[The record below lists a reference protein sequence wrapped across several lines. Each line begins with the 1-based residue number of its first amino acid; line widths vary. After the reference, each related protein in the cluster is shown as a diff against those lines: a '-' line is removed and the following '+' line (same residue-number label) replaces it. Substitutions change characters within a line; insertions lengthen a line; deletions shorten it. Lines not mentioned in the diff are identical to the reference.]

1 MKINESSLLC
11 QQFIPNSCALL
22 ETSARKNQSGLFT
35 ILISEPQ
42 CTHSTKTDI
51 LQTGKKTHNGDSD
64 HHFQTRS
71 SQLLSLKKTKQKTKQ
86 KKEQKSDSL
95 VRVSRQRLQVPFYS
109 TEINS
114 TSETKVRFKRGA
126 TAVPI

>member
-22 ETSARKNQSGLFT
+22 ETSARKNHSGLFT
-35 ILISEPQ
+35 ILINEPQ
-42 CTHSTKTDI
+42 CTRSTKTDI

-71 SQLLSLKKTKQKTKQ
+71 SQLLSLKKKN
-86 KKEQKSDSL
+86 KKNPEKCRL

-114 TSETKVRFKRGA
+114 TSETKARFKRGA
-126 TAVPI
+126 TAVPS

>member
-1 MKINESSLLC
+1 MKINESFLLC

-51 LQTGKKTHNGDSD
+51 LQTGKRTHNGDSD

-71 SQLLSLKKTKQKTKQ
+71 SQLLSLKKNKKKT

-114 TSETKVRFKRGA
+114 TSETKARFKRGA

>member
-51 LQTGKKTHNGDSD
+51 LQTGKRTHNGDSD

-71 SQLLSLKKTKQKTKQ
+71 CQLLSLKKNKQ

-114 TSETKVRFKRGA
+114 TSETKARFKRGA

>member
-1 MKINESSLLC
+1 MRVFCFVNNSSQTLVRYWRLLHD
-11 QQFIPNSCALL
+11 
-22 ETSARKNQSGLFT
+22 KNQSGLFT

-51 LQTGKKTHNGDSD
+51 LQTGKRTHNGDSD

-71 SQLLSLKKTKQKTKQ
+71 SQLLSLKKNKKKT

-114 TSETKVRFKRGA
+114 TSETKARFKRGA
-126 TAVPI
+126 TAVPS

>member
-71 SQLLSLKKTKQKTKQ
+71 SQLLSLKK
-86 KKEQKSDSL
+86 KKKKQKSDSF

-114 TSETKVRFKRGA
+114 TSETKASFKRGA
-126 TAVPI
+126 TAVPS

>member
-35 ILISEPQ
+35 ILINEPQ
-42 CTHSTKTDI
+42 STHSTKTDI

-71 SQLLSLKKTKQKTKQ
+71 SQLLSLKKKTKQKTEKCR
-86 KKEQKSDSL
+86 L

-114 TSETKVRFKRGA
+114 TSETKARFKRGA
-126 TAVPI
+126 TAVPS

>member
-11 QQFIPNSCALL
+11 QQFIPNFCALL

-51 LQTGKKTHNGDSD
+51 LQTGKRTHNGDSD

-71 SQLLSLKKTKQKTKQ
+71 SQLLSLKKKN
-86 KKEQKSDSL
+86 KKKPEKCRL
-95 VRVSRQRLQVPFYS
+95 VRVSRQRLQVPCYL

-114 TSETKVRFKRGA
+114 TSETKARFKRGA
-126 TAVPI
+126 TAVPS

>member
-51 LQTGKKTHNGDSD
+51 LQTGKRTHNGDSD

-71 SQLLSLKKTKQKTKQ
+71 SQLLSLKKKTK
-86 KKEQKSDSL
+86 KKPEKCRL
-95 VRVSRQRLQVPFYS
+95 VRVNRQRLQVPFYS

-114 TSETKVRFKRGA
+114 TSETKARFKRGA
-126 TAVPI
+126 TAVPS